1 MILLFHLKFKGSISL
16 QGSGLN
22 IRNTMYTDSPSR
34 FKFAYAVV
42 RDTLRKVGAEPMPIS
57 IIKIW
62 CRNNRSIMSQPLSN
76 DCLVNIIIINLC
88 T

>member
-1 MILLFHLKFKGSISL
+1 MYNTPISFKI
-16 QGSGLN
+16 QRKH
-22 IRNTMYTDSPSR
+22 IITRNTMYTDSPSR

-42 RDTLRKVGAEPMPIS
+42 RDTLRKVGAELMPIS

-62 CRNNRSIMSQPLSN
+62 CRNNRSNMSQPLSN